1 MIPNQSKAGFRI
13 YNPEAPKSTIPETE
27 VGFNG
32 GFKHGAIG
40 TKMAF
45 LDDDTVTMDNIGT
58 YKPTKEEI
66 DKVYKAFNYRVAPSR
81 LVLDN
86 LSKPEDIDRNIAIV
100 KGNQDYALAVSQ
112 AGGWDSFKSSVGET
126 FSDPISLASMF
137 VSPGTTIPKAVAVG
151 AISSG
156 LSAAY
161 SEEATGVEQD
171 VMTQGAVG
179 GALAGAIS
187 GITHGLAKIKAK
199 ASGNPKAGATDEA
212 LATELENVARE
223 IDYRSNKFYQLPY
236 ERPYVD
242 IRPPEEIPLNY
253 RRLEYDDVIE
263 GEAREQTRYAPVI
276 RKPFNVG
283 EKAPE
288 GKLAEPL
295 KEEPTGG
302 FREEPKG
309 DFKEEPTGDFTE
321 EPKAEPPG
329 GGTVPPPEP
338 PYTPFNTEPKK
349 GIFTDALKAIN
360 KKMPGINLGDFISRR
375 VKGKEFKEFLG
386 REFKWQEGQRAYSA
400 DLGRD
405 VFQQV
410 DPHNITAEEI
420 IGIDAT
426 KQRYWRDKYSEALA
440 YVKSHGG
447 TVEDLED
454 AIARNAEGEFWPEPG
469 SFMADPKI
477 KELADG
483 ILKYYEGIHYVQVT
497 NGLNVG
503 KYANY
508 IPRMIDFNKVNRWA
522 DSLFPDKKSGE
533 SLRLLRAK
541 GENLL
546 LSGLSKPKVYQRMF
560 EFYKDTVWQPK
571 ADALAKKGQKLA
583 EPTNEEFMEWARKQ
597 AKEDMFGY
605 VDQNRSNVA
614 DGYSSG
620 KMSNYRQRRT
630 PWDFTVT
637 DADGFSLNKLQSDTL
652 QTMGRYGRRAYGD
665 IISVAKLGI
674 DPHEV
679 NIYDALRKKLN
690 GMCIDEAK
698 AYHTASE
705 FDKAKKELIYGTTA
719 WQNAIYRTTDREFD
733 LNNSWADAVLDSIMD
748 LTFAT
753 KNMWMGPLNLTES
766 AEAIKAYGATFAL
779 KSLPGVRR
787 LFADWSQGK
796 LDFNTRREFTNLAF
810 GYSTRGLRCWDDIAS
825 TMSDKYGAETWKAK
839 LTTGTKWLAE
849 ISPFTRYL
857 NATQE
862 SIANTARDLFLG
874 ELMDAIETHPM
885 KFFRDAK
892 NGKGFLNAT
901 TLARAGVSKEDYAY
915 MCKVL
920 QQTFKNRE
928 LINPNNPAILGDAKA
943 LMTLRRLGNYV
954 SSECIQENSME
965 NIMLWQGAKRSAV
978 MSLLLQFKSFAIASY
993 QNRLLKNINRWQ
1005 EGDKVGVALTTII
1018 GTTLA
1023 GLGIMAQDTLTISG
1037 MNDEQRKKY
1046 LKARYGIEK
1055 MSDADFGTYMR
1066 FLFNAGLRSGIFA
1079 APALLMS
1086 FAGVGTGYK
1095 STAQT
1100 TNENPFLGAFELG
1113 KLTPEEL
1120 AQANIPAWSTAR
1132 TLGNLITDGANSIN
1146 YSLRDKN
1153 NPETAK
1159 KLLMYRK
1166 GFNRDVMDLLSTNV
1180 NPLKT
1185 VIKNKLDEEAEASA
1199 YPYKYR
1205 IK

>member
-126 FSDPISLASMF
+126 FSDPISLASML

-156 LSAAY
+156 ISAAY

-223 IDYRSNKFYQLPY
+223 IDYRSNRLYQLPY

-253 RRLEYDDVIE
+253 RRLGYDDVIE
-263 GEAREQTRYAPVI
+263 GEAREQSRYTPAE
-276 RKPFNVG
+276 RKSFDVG

-288 GKLAEPL
+288 GKLSEPL
-295 KEEPTGG
+295 KEEPKEIFTEEAP
-302 FREEPKG
+302 REEPK
-309 DFKEEPTGDFTE
+309 EAPR
-321 EPKAEPPG
+321 AESMG

-338 PYTPFNTEPKK
+338 PYEPFNTEPKK
-349 GIFTDALKAIN
+349 GIFAKALGALYDKMPAIN
-360 KKMPGINLGDFISRR
+360 IGDFVTRK
-375 VKGKEFKEFLG
+375 VKGKALKDFLG
-386 REFKWQEGQRAYSA
+386 NEFKWQEGKNAFSA

-410 DPHNITAEEI
+410 DPHNLTAEEF
-420 IGIDAT
+420 IGLDAT
-426 KQRYWRDKYSEALA
+426 KHRYWRDKYSEAVA

-454 AIARNAEGEFWPEPG
+454 AIAKNAEGEFWPEPG

-483 ILKYYEGIHYVQVT
+483 ILKYYESIHYLQVT

-503 KYANY
+503 KYTNY
-508 IPRMIDFNKVNRWA
+508 IPRMLDFNKVTRWA
-522 DSLFPDKKSGE
+522 DSLFPGKTADE

-546 LSGLSKPKVYQRMF
+546 LSGLNKPKVYQRMF

-571 ADALAKKGQKLA
+571 ADALAKKGQTLA

-630 PWDFTVT
+630 PWDFTIE
-637 DADGFSLNKLQSDTL
+637 DSDGFSLNKLQSDSM

-665 IISVAKLGI
+665 IVSVAKLGI
-674 DPHEV
+674 NPHEE
-679 NIYDALRKKLN
+679 NIYGALRKKLN

-705 FDKAKKELIYGTTA
+705 FDNAKDELIRGTTT
-719 WQNAIYRTTDREFD
+719 WQNAIYRTTEREFD
-733 LNNSWADAVLDSIMD
+733 LNNTWKDAVVDVLMD
-748 LTFAT
+748 LTFAS
-753 KNMWMGPLNLTES
+753 KNMWMGAMNLTET
-766 AEAIKAYGATFAL
+766 AEAIKAYGASFML
-779 KSLPGVRR
+779 KSLPGVRKI
-787 LFADWSQGK
+787 FADWSQGK
-796 LDFNTRREFTNLAF
+796 LNETTRREFTNLAF

-825 TMSDKYGAETWKAK
+825 TMGDKYGAETWKAK
-839 LTTGTKWLAE
+839 LTTGSKWVAE
-849 ISPFTRYL
+849 HSPFTRFL

-874 ELMDAIETHPM
+874 ELLDALEKHPM
-885 KFFRDAK
+885 GFLKDAK
-892 NGKGFLNAT
+892 LGKGFLNAT
-901 TLARAGVSKEDYAY
+901 TLARAGVTKEDYTY

-920 QQTFKNRE
+920 QNTFKNRQ

-965 NIMLWQGAKRSAV
+965 NIMLWQGANKSAV
-978 MSLLLQFKSFAIASY
+978 MSLLFQFKSFAVSSY
-993 QNRLLKNINRWQ
+993 QNRFLKSINRVQ
-1005 EGDKVGVALTTII
+1005 EGDKVGQALTAVI
-1018 GTTLA
+1018 GTALA
-1023 GLGIMAQDTLTISG
+1023 GLGVIAQDTLTTSG

-1046 LKARYGIEK
+1046 LKARYGVEK
-1055 MSDADFGTYMR
+1055 MSDADFGSYMR
-1066 FLFNAGLRSGIFA
+1066 FLSNASLRSGLFA
-1079 APALLMS
+1079 APALALS
-1086 FAGVGTGYK
+1086 FVGVGTGYK

-1100 TNENPFLGAFELG
+1100 TNENPLGTFELG
-1113 KLTPEEL
+1113 KLGPEEL
-1120 AQANIPAWSTAR
+1120 FQANVPAWSTAR
-1132 TLGNLITDGANSIN
+1132 TIGNLFSDGFNATLYGLGGNQNDPDI
-1146 YSLRDKN
+1146 
-1153 NPETAK
+1153 AK
-1159 KLLMYRK
+1159 KTLKYRK

-1180 NPLKT
+1180 VPFKT
-1185 VIKNKLDEEAEASA
+1185 MLKNKLDEEAEASA